1 MILLMHERSESLKET
16 EVPLKQPWGSYW
28 LGGVFVFVGL
38 DWLSQWIS
46 HRYFTDRFE
55 NTYTDSSAMVMMGLF
70 FAIGLVF
77 FGMGIRRSI
86 QIRKIRAASKVILT
100 RSGE

>member
-1 MILLMHERSESLKET
+1 MGKAMVRPDESFKEMKA
-16 EVPLKQPWGSYW
+16 PLKQPWGSYC

-55 NTYTDSSAMVMMGLF
+55 NTYTGPSAMVMMGILF
-70 FAIGLVF
+70 TIGLAF
-77 FGMGIRRSI
+77 FGIGIRRSI
-86 QIRKIRAASKVILT
+86 QIRKIRAAPKEILM